1 MLDMKDEINK
11 LEVKYKK
18 MRRNLCV
25 REDEIDEE
33 KERLQD
39 EVRQK
44 LQDRCTTGHIMTIG
58 FEIV

>member
-1 MLDMKDEINK
+1 MKDEINK
-11 LEVKYKK
+11 LEAKYKK
-18 MRRNLCV
+18 MRRNLYV

-44 LQDRCTTGHIMTIG
+44 LQGRCTTDHIMTIG

>member
-1 MLDMKDEINK
+1 MLTVK